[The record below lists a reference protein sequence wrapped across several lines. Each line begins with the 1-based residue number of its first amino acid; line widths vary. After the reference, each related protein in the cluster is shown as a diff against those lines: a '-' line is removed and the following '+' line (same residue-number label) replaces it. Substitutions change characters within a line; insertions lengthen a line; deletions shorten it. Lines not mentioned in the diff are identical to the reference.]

1 MTSEAQ
7 PHGAETRSRKPMNA
21 GLAALLAIG
30 LVALAGGVGN
40 MATMPNIPTWYA
52 GLNKPS
58 FNPPNW
64 IFGPVWGLLYLT
76 IAYAFWRILR
86 LNPGTPGRTRAIAV
100 WLIQMALNAF
110 WSVAFFGMHNPK
122 LGLVVVIALEIAIL
136 ATIVLFRRL
145 DPPAGWILVPY
156 ACWVAFASALN
167 ASIVLLN

>member
-1 MTSEAQ
+1 MTIVTQSA
-7 PHGAETRSRKPMNA
+7 KPMNA
-21 GLAALLAIG
+21 VLAAVLAIV

-76 IAYAFWRILR
+76 IAFAFWRILR
-86 LNPGTPGRTRAIAV
+86 LSPATPGRGAAITV
-100 WLIQMALNAF
+100 WVVQMALNAF

-122 LGLVVVIALEIAIL
+122 LGLAVVVALEIAIL

-145 DPPAGWILVPY
+145 DPVAGWILVPY

-167 ASIVLLN
+167 LSIVLLN